1 MVDALTGDDIYT
13 VFAPTNDAF
22 ADIQSDVNSLL
33 ANTDKTD
40 LIAVLQNHL
49 VSGESLAA
57 DVVALDSVENA
68 NGDDMSVSVSGDEVS
83 VNGDSK
89 ITATDIKALNGVIHV
104 IVYKVIT
111 TIN

>member
-1 MVDALTGDDIYT
+1 M
-13 VFAPTNDAF
+13 
-22 ADIQSDVNSLL
+22 
-33 ANTDKTD
+33 
-40 LIAVLQNHL
+40 LQNHL

-89 ITATDIKALNGVIHV
+89 SQQRTSKPLTA
-104 IVYKVIT
+104 
-111 TIN
+111 

>member
-1 MVDALTGDDIYT
+1 M
-13 VFAPTNDAF
+13 
-22 ADIQSDVNSLL
+22 
-33 ANTDKTD
+33 
-40 LIAVLQNHL
+40 
-49 VSGESLAA
+49 
-57 DVVALDSVENA
+57 ALDSVENA

-104 IVYKVIT
+104 IDKVIT